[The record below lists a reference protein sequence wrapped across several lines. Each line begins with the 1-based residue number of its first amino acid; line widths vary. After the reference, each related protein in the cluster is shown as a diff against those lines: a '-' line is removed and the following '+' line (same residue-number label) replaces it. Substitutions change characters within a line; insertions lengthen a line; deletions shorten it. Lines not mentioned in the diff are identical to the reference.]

1 MSHWIKFLGKFYK
14 DKQKTNKDY
23 TYKQAMK
30 DAAKEYKHKGG
41 AATAEPTPKP
51 TEAVSTGAGSTEAVS
66 AETVGGSTHTPTAA
80 VSQNPV
86 AYASA
91 SVNSPALFQKGG
103 KKSKTA
109 KKSKSKSKRVKTCK
123 NKSCKK

>member
-30 DAAKEYKHKGG
+30 DAAKEYKHTGG
-41 AATAEPTPKP
+41 NTPSETPKP
-51 TEAVSTGAGSTEAVS
+51 TLDVAEPSSNVEISP
-66 AETVGGSTHTPTAA
+66 ETVGGSAHATPAA
-80 VSQNPV
+80 H
-86 AYASA
+86 ASA
-91 SVNSPALFQKGG
+91 SVNSPSLLQKGG

-109 KKSKSKSKRVKTCK
+109 KKSKSKKSKTCK

>member
-41 AATAEPTPKP
+41 DATAEPTQTPKP
-51 TEAVSTGAGSTEAVS
+51 TEPTGSTEAVS
-66 AETVGGSTHTPTAA
+66 PETVGGSAHE
-80 VSQNPV
+80 SPV
-86 AYASA
+86 AHAPA

>member
-41 AATAEPTPKP
+41 DATAEPTQTPKP
-51 TEAVSTGAGSTEAVS
+51 TGSTEAVS
-66 AETVGGSTHTPTAA
+66 AETVGGSAHTPTAE

-86 AYASA
+86 AHAPA

-109 KKSKSKSKRVKTCK
+109 KKSKSKSKKGKTCK

>member
-30 DAAKEYKHKGG
+30 DAAKEYKHTGG
-41 AATAEPTPKP
+41 TPSETPSETPKP
-51 TEAVSTGAGSTEAVS
+51 TLDVVGASSNVAIS
-66 AETVGGSTHTPTAA
+66 PETVGGSAHE
-80 VSQNPV
+80 SPV
-86 AYASA
+86 AHASA
-91 SVNSPALFQKGG
+91 SVKSPSLLQKGG

-109 KKSKSKSKRVKTCK
+109 KKSKSKSKKGKTCK

>member
-30 DAAKEYKHKGG
+30 DAAKEYKHTGG
-41 AATAEPTPKP
+41 NTPSETPKP
-51 TEAVSTGAGSTEAVS
+51 TLDVAEPSSNVEISP
-66 AETVGGSTHTPTAA
+66 ETVGGSAQ
-80 VSQNPV
+80 VSQTP
-86 AYASA
+86 AAHASA
-91 SVNSPALFQKGG
+91 SVNSPSLLQKGG

-109 KKSKSKSKRVKTCK
+109 KKSNSKKGKTCK